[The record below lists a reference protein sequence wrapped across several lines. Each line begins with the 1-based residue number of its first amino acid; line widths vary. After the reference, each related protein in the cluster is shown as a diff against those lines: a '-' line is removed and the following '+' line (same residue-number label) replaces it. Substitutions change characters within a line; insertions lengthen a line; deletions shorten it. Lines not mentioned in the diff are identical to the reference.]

1 MSTYAIKADKFF
13 LPAGPQLGGYLM
25 VEDGVFGAWQA
36 DEPSCEIKD
45 YTGSWI
51 APGMV
56 DTHIHGFYNHST
68 TDNDP
73 EGIDIS
79 STELARRGT
88 TSWLPTTFTD
98 GVEQIKDACAAG
110 VAVIP
115 FRLHNRP
122 DASTPAQTAAHA
134 DRKSVV

>member
-56 DTHIHGFYNHST
+56 DTHILASIT
-68 TDNDP
+68 TRLP
-73 EGIDIS
+73 ITTPRVSIS
-79 STELARRGT
+79 ARPSSPVAAPPAGCLRP
-88 TSWLPTTFTD
+88 LPT
-98 GVEQIKDACAAG
+98 A
-110 VAVIP
+110 
-115 FRLHNRP
+115 
-122 DASTPAQTAAHA
+122 
-134 DRKSVV
+134 